1 VSTKEHA
8 DGKRLRANPSVP
20 TSSRRLRAPRIGR
33 RVGIAVFWA
42 LAVFVVGASAWSIIP
57 SLYFPGVAP
66 LPEPAS
72 VAECR
77 DELAALEAELS
88 ERSAENLARRAA
100 SHHDEW
106 LHDWDRRIALLDNE
120 VCGPLKGARNDLSA
134 ARAALGEMLQRY
146 ANDVAP
152 AQRKVRAALDAL
164 ARVPKPPP
172 HG

>member
-1 VSTKEHA
+1 M
-8 DGKRLRANPSVP
+8 
-20 TSSRRLRAPRIGR
+20 
-33 RVGIAVFWA
+33 FWA
-42 LAVFVVGASAWSIIP
+42 LAAFVVGASAWSIIP
-57 SLYFPGVAP
+57 SLYFPGVGP
-66 LPEPAS
+66 VPRPAS

-77 DELAALEAELS
+77 DELAALDIELS
-88 ERSAENLARRAA
+88 ERSAASLQRRDA

-106 LHDWDRRIALLDNE
+106 LHDWDRRIALLDDE
-120 VCGPLKGARNDLSA
+120 VCGPLTGARNDLTA
-134 ARAALGEMLQRY
+134 ARAALGEMLKRY